1 MPLLFPL
8 FVQRDLRRS
17 HSACQQQPHPKR
29 PSGRRHRS
37 VVESIIT
44 QYMIGPMYWR
54 LFQSNTKPAA
64 TKEGE
69 AAPLPLKPRPM
80 QTAGGGHSVFLI
92 LCAPHARFFLR
103 CSCSRSAIM
112 AMNSELVGLPLAE
125 FTV

>member
-8 FVQRDLRRS
+8 FVHRDLRRT

-64 TKEGE
+64 R
-69 AAPLPLKPRPM
+69 PLRARRLCGSLKKLL
-80 QTAGGGHSVFLI
+80 GS
-92 LCAPHARFFLR
+92 
-103 CSCSRSAIM
+103 
-112 AMNSELVGLPLAE
+112 
-125 FTV
+125 

>member
-8 FVQRDLRRS
+8 FVHRDLRRS
-17 HSACQQQPHPKR
+17 HSACRQQPHPKR

-64 TKEGE
+64 R
-69 AAPLPLKPRPM
+69 PLRASSAL
-80 QTAGGGHSVFLI
+80 GH
-92 LCAPHARFFLR
+92 
-103 CSCSRSAIM
+103 
-112 AMNSELVGLPLAE
+112 
-125 FTV
+125 